1 MIGRE
6 VARHCAPILLLLVS
20 ACSPLPRYDAV
31 PVKLGEQAT
40 VQGLSDIR
48 FWADTEDTAAM
59 VRASEEVGRREQEYL
74 AKSGHRGPL
83 PPANF
88 LAISG
93 GAENGAFG
101 AGLLVGWTAAGT
113 RPSFNL
119 VTGVSVGALAA
130 PFAFLG
136 SEYDDELRHVFT
148 SISTGDVLERRSLL
162 AALFQDA
169 IADNA
174 PLRARIGRYFN
185 QDMLDAIAAEY
196 RKGRVLL
203 IGTTDLDARRKVI
216 WNIGAIAERGG
227 PGALDLVH
235 DILLASAA
243 IPGVFPPVMIT
254 VEADGRV
261 FQEMHVDGGASAQVF
276 LYPPSLH
283 LGGTPAEREERLY
296 VIRNA
301 RLDPGWAQVER
312 RTLSIAARAILSLI
326 HSQGVGDLFRIYLTA
341 QRDGHDFNLAYIP
354 RTFTT
359 ELREPFDT
367 EYMNELFQLGYDLA
381 AKGYRW
387 EKAPPGFATPQI
399 EPR

>member
-1 MIGRE
+1 MIDRAGAGHGIQRRLDLCD
-6 VARHCAPILLLLVS
+6 VARHCALILTLLVS

-31 PVKLGEQAT
+31 PVKLGETAT

-59 VRASEEVGRREQEYL
+59 VRASEEVGRREQAYL
-74 AKSGHRGPL
+74 VKSGHRGPL

-119 VTGVSVGALAA
+119 VTGVSVGALTA
-130 PFAFLG
+130 PLAFLG
-136 SEYDDELRHVFT
+136 SGYDDELRHVFT
-148 SISTGDVLERRSLL
+148 TIGAGDVLERRSLL

-174 PLRARIGRYFN
+174 PLRATIGRYFT
-185 QDMLDAIAAEY
+185 QDILDAIASEY
-196 RKGRVLL
+196 GKGRVLL

-243 IPGVFPPVMIT
+243 IPGVSST
-254 VEADGRV
+254 RDGRRSN
-261 FQEMHVDGGASAQVF
+261 GARSAS
-276 LYPPSLH
+276 PP
-283 LGGTPAEREERLY
+283 
-296 VIRNA
+296 A
-301 RLDPGWAQVER
+301 RSSP
-312 RTLSIAARAILSLI
+312 
-326 HSQGVGDLFRIYLTA
+326 
-341 QRDGHDFNLAYIP
+341 
-354 RTFTT
+354 
-359 ELREPFDT
+359 
-367 EYMNELFQLGYDLA
+367 
-381 AKGYRW
+381 
-387 EKAPPGFATPQI
+387 
-399 EPR
+399 